1 MEKINKLLLVFSET
15 YPLLKNVTIET
26 EAYTNI
32 FVAMCLV
39 DRVGEYISVKKG
51 RILNIIPKKIILT
64 SVALEKNENDL
75 IFIFIHECTHCI
87 TPHREKKVKDN
98 YIRID
103 HSRQFYEN
111 FLKLIEIA
119 NKSKYYEQTFDSIN
133 DLMKRDNRKENVSN
147 DLKMY
152 KQTIY

>member
-1 MEKINKLLLVFSET
+1 MDKVNKLLLIFSET
-15 YPLLKNVTIET
+15 YPLLKNVTIIT
-26 EAYTNI
+26 EEYTNI
-32 FVAMCLV
+32 YVAKCLV

-51 RILNIIPKKIILT
+51 RILNVIPKTIILT
-64 SVALEKNENDL
+64 TVAINKNEKDL

-87 TPHREKKVKDN
+87 TPHREKKVKDS

-111 FLKLIEIA
+111 FLTLIEIA
-119 NKSKYYEQTFDSIN
+119 NKSKYYEQTFDSIK
-133 DLMKRDNRKENVSN
+133 DLMKRDNRKENISN

-152 KQTIY
+152 TNK